1 MIKETFNAAF
11 DTMAA
16 QLAEMRKERPGS
28 GGVIEARTRG
38 RFYPVQ
44 IAHAAPGEALEK
56 SYKETPAGLI
66 IIRPRYSELLPYWD
80 IYTLT
85 AAIYGPPCAD

>member
-11 DTMAA
+11 DAMAV
-16 QLAEMRKERPGS
+16 QLAEMRKENPGS
-28 GGVIEARTRG
+28 GGTIAAKVRG

-66 IIRPRYSELLPYWD
+66 IVRPNYSELLPYWD

-85 AAIYGPPCAD
+85 AAIYGPPCVD